1 MSGAS
6 TLFFGSGSTPSI
18 GTILRSSVIL
28 PLTKVEAAVDQTK
41 GTHIF
46 HSKEELANAII
57 QEKQFGSVKR
67 DASTISLPPVKWY
80 RFGRDKASRQ
90 AKKLAAYLQKRFP
103 NERFLVTHVASKHP
117 MPSHFGPAVSDN
129 VTRAGAG
136 SEFLVV
142 LPCLNHHV
150 SMMSTESSIAASPN
164 SNDLDRLGRYLIVA
178 ALPFGQRIAMLWEN
192 PYLDP
197 VILKAIILS
206 VMRDLSAQIAR
217 FFSTSQGHTSSIKDR
232 STSPEH
238 MYEFLLI
245 HLPYVHCILF
255 SAPNDRQLILPV
267 PLRDIISWTLT
278 FTTLDKRYRNI
289 NTLLRSIIHSP
300 TVPTWLRSIEL
311 QDNTASPSSTSTT
324 NPSSTPYRIEDII
337 QSIAQLTSTPEF
349 MFTKGQT
356 STSDVVPET
365 RYCTPQ
371 EWDRMVRSVEEWRE
385 RLRRDGEDARKVLG
399 RMLVERHR
407 EGLGDM
413 AGL

>member
-1 MSGAS
+1 
-6 TLFFGSGSTPSI
+6 
-18 GTILRSSVIL
+18 
-28 PLTKVEAAVDQTK
+28 
-41 GTHIF
+41 
-46 HSKEELANAII
+46 
-57 QEKQFGSVKR
+57 
-67 DASTISLPPVKWY
+67 
-80 RFGRDKASRQ
+80 
-90 AKKLAAYLQKRFP
+90 
-103 NERFLVTHVASKHP
+103 
-117 MPSHFGPAVSDN
+117 
-129 VTRAGAG
+129 
-136 SEFLVV
+136 
-142 LPCLNHHV
+142 
-150 SMMSTESSIAASPN
+150 
-164 SNDLDRLGRYLIVA
+164 
-178 ALPFGQRIAMLWEN
+178 MLWEN
-192 PYLDP
+192 SYLDP